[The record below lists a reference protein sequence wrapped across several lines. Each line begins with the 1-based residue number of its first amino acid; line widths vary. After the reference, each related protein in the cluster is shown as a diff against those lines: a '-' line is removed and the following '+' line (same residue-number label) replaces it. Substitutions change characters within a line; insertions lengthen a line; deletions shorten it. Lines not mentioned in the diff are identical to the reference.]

1 MTILLTDDQL
11 TKLHAETA
19 RLTEEA
25 ERLLAAA
32 EASDDPDD
40 WDAWKEADGIA
51 AGHALALQAIAATG
65 DDPDPARPSMS
76 FTQWC
81 ETFGPTTN
89 PLVPTAPCDGRLFET
104 FGPEVQIVRT
114 TDPSRVWTLIE
125 ADDDALYILSGLH
138 TVNRLGYFITEAP
151 WHGEDDIEI
160 RYA

>member
-32 EASDDPDD
+32 EATDDPDD

-51 AGHALALQAIAATG
+51 EGHALALQAIAANG
-65 DDPDPARPSMS
+65 EDLDPARPLMS

-81 ETFGPTTN
+81 ETFRPTTN
-89 PLVPTAPCDGRLFET
+89 PLVPTAPCDGLLFET
-104 FGPEVQIVRT
+104 FGPELQIVRT
-114 TDPSRVWTLIE
+114 TDLARVWTLIE
-125 ADDDALYILSGLH
+125 ADDDTLYILSGLH

-151 WHGEDDIEI
+151 WHGVDRMEI
-160 RYA
+160 PYA

>member
-25 ERLLAAA
+25 ERLLEAA

-76 FTQWC
+76 FTEWC
-81 ETFGPTTN
+81 ETFRPTTN
-89 PLVPTAPCDGRLFET
+89 PLVPTAPCDGLLFET
-104 FGPEVQIVRT
+104 FGPEFQIVRT
-114 TDPSRVWTLIE
+114 TDLARVWTLIE
-125 ADDDALYILSGLH
+125 ADDDTLYILSGLH

-151 WHGEDDIEI
+151 WHGEDPMEI